1 MSTKKVT
8 KHDVVI
14 VGGGT
19 GGITVAARLKRAGV
33 SDIAIIEP
41 AEVHYYQPLW
51 TLVGGGVSKLR
62 SSAKPM
68 ASVMPDGV
76 RWIRDAATGVDP
88 ENQRVHLASG
98 DDVEYDWLVMAPGIQ
113 LDWSKIDG
121 LTETLGRNGFSSNYR
136 ADLAPLMW
144 DAIKS
149 TRSGRAVF
157 SMPAGPIKCAG
168 APQKIAYLAC
178 DYWRREGVLDAI
190 DVHMVLPT
198 PGMFGIKEFADTL
211 VDVAQRYGITVHFD
225 SEVIAVDGSAHTV
238 TIRHNPTGDTQ
249 QLTVDVAH
257 IVPPQSAPDWVKAS
271 PLADPQNPFGYI
283 EVDKQTLQHPRYR
296 NVFALGDA
304 TTTPNSK
311 TGAAIRKQAPVLVAN
326 LMAVRSHKPPAK
338 EYDGYASCPLVTA
351 RGKCVMAEFNYKMER
366 TPTFPVLDMTKER
379 TDMYLV
385 KKYALPQMYWRAML
399 KGRA

>member
-1 MSTKKVT
+1 MNTKKVT
-8 KHDVVI
+8 KHDVVV

-33 SDIAIIEP
+33 SDIAIVDP
-41 AEVHYYQPLW
+41 SEVHYYQPLW
-51 TLVGGGVSKLR
+51 TLVGGGVSKLGT
-62 SSAKPM
+62 SARPM
-68 ASVMPDGV
+68 ASVIPDGV

-88 ENQRVHLASG
+88 DAQRVHLASG
-98 DDVEYDWLVMAPGIQ
+98 EEVEYDWLVMAPGIQ

-121 LTETLGRNGFSSNYR
+121 LVETLGRNGFSSNYR
-136 ADLAPLMW
+136 ADLAPVMW
-144 DAIKS
+144 EAIKA
-149 TRSGRAVF
+149 TREGRAVF

-178 DYWRREGVLDAI
+178 DYWRKEGVLDKI
-190 DVHMVLPT
+190 DVHLVLPT
-198 PGMFGIKEFADTL
+198 PGMFGIKEFSDTL
-211 VDVAQRYGITVHFD
+211 GEVAKRYGITVHFE
-225 SEVIAVDGSAHTV
+225 SEVVAVDGSAHTV
-238 TIRHNPTGDTQ
+238 TIRKIPTGETE

-283 EVDKQTLQHPRYR
+283 EVDKHTLQHPRYP

-326 LMAVRSHKPPAK
+326 LLAVRSHKPPAK
-338 EYDGYASCPLVTA
+338 QYDGYASCPLVTA

>member
-1 MSTKKVT
+1 MNTKKVT
-8 KHDVVI
+8 KHDVVV

-33 SDIAIIEP
+33 SDIAIIDP

-51 TLVGGGVSKLR
+51 TLVGGGVSKLGT
-62 SSAKPM
+62 SARPM
-68 ASVMPDGV
+68 ASVIPDGV

-88 ENQRVHLASG
+88 ESQRVHLASG
-98 DDVEYDWLVMAPGIQ
+98 EEVEYDWLVMAPGIQ
-113 LDWSKIDG
+113 LDWNKIDG
-121 LTETLGRNGFSSNYR
+121 LVETLGRNGFSSNYR

-144 DAIKS
+144 DAIRS
-149 TRSGRAVF
+149 TRQGRAVF

-178 DYWRREGVLDAI
+178 DHWRKEGVLDQI
-190 DVHMVLPT
+190 DVHLVLPT
-198 PGMFGIKEFADTL
+198 PGMFGIKEFSDTL
-211 VDVAQRYGITVHFD
+211 EEVVKRYGITVHFE
-225 SEVIAVDGSAHTV
+225 SEVVAVDGSAHTV
-238 TIRHNPTGDTQ
+238 TIRKIPTGETE

-283 EVDKQTLQHPRYR
+283 EVDKHTLQHPRYP

-326 LMAVRSHKPPAK
+326 LLAVRGHKPPAK
-338 EYDGYASCPLVTA
+338 QYDGYASCPLVTA